1 MDIPREP
8 RSKKKKYVIGG
19 LAVGGVVLIT
29 AALGRLEPAAPSV
42 DRSTLWID
50 TVRRGEMVRQVRG
63 PGTLEPEQVLY
74 ISAVT
79 GGRVDQIYVRPGT
92 KVAANTLILQMSN
105 PDVQLEALTAEQQL
119 SAAQAQLA
127 SLETTLETQRLTQEG
142 AVATARADYQ
152 TAKRAADV
160 AEPLAQK
167 GLLSPK
173 DVGDARDKAQEAE
186 ARYHAATEQL
196 EVLSKSIKEQIALQ
210 RQTVERLKAIVEF
223 QRKRVESMQVRAGFD
238 GVLQDMDLQPGQ
250 WVQAGTLLAKVA
262 QPGRL
267 KAVLRI
273 PETQAKDVQLGQPA
287 AIDTRNGIVSGHV
300 IRMDPS
306 AQNGTVTVDVALD
319 GKLPSGA
326 RPELSVDGTI
336 EIERLKDVLY
346 VGRPAY
352 GQAESTVG
360 LFKLTPDGKEATRVN
375 VKLGRSSV
383 NTIEVVQGLNVG
395 DRVII
400 SDMSAMDS
408 HDRVRLR

>member
-1 MDIPREP
+1 MRNGN
-8 RSKKKKYVIGG
+8 VFF
-19 LAVGGVVLIT
+19 
-29 AALGRLEPAAPSV
+29 
-42 DRSTLWID
+42 
-50 TVRRGEMVRQVRG
+50 
-63 PGTLEPEQVLY
+63 
-74 ISAVT
+74 
-79 GGRVDQIYVRPGT
+79 
-92 KVAANTLILQMSN
+92 
-105 PDVQLEALTAEQQL
+105 
-119 SAAQAQLA
+119 
-127 SLETTLETQRLTQEG
+127 
-142 AVATARADYQ
+142 
-152 TAKRAADV
+152 
-160 AEPLAQK
+160 
-167 GLLSPK
+167 
-173 DVGDARDKAQEAE
+173 
-186 ARYHAATEQL
+186 
-196 EVLSKSIKEQIALQ
+196 ALQ
-210 RQTVERLKAIVEF
+210 RQTVERLRAIVEF

-273 PETQAKDVQLGQPA
+273 PETQARDVQLGQPA

-300 IRMDPS
+300 IRMDAS
-306 AQNGTVTVDVALD
+306 AQNGTVTVDVALE

-336 EIERLKDVLY
+336 EIERLKDVMY

-375 VKLGRSSV
+375 VKLGRTSV

-395 DRVII
+395 DRAII

>member
-142 AVATARADYQ
+142 AVASARADYQ

-360 LFKLTPDGKEATRVN
+360 LFKLAPDGKEATRVN

>member
-1 MDIPREP
+1 LDIPRPP
-8 RSKKKKYVIGG
+8 RSKKKRYIVGAII
-19 LAVGGVVLIT
+19 AVGLIAIT

-42 DRSTLWID
+42 DMATVMID

-74 ISAVT
+74 ISAMT
-79 GGRVDQIYVRPGT
+79 GGRVDRVFVRPPAT
-92 KVAANTLILQMSN
+92 VTANTVILQMSN
-105 PDVQLEALTAEQQL
+105 PDVQLEALSAEQQL
-119 SAAQAQLA
+119 ASAEAQLVT
-127 SLETTLETQRLTQEG
+127 LRTTLESQRLQQES

-160 AEPLAQK
+160 AEALAQK

-173 DVGDARDKAQEAE
+173 DVGDARDKAAEAE
-186 ARYHAATEQL
+186 ARYRAATQQL
-196 EVLSKSIKEQIALQ
+196 EVLSKSIKDQIELQEQM
-210 RQTVERLKAIVEF
+210 VERLRSITDF
-223 QRKRVESMQVRAGFD
+223 QRRRVASMQVRAGFD

-250 WVQAGTLLAKVA
+250 WVQPGTLLAKVA

-273 PETQAKDVQLGQPA
+273 PETQVKDVQLGQPTE
-287 AIDTRNGIVSGHV
+287 IDTRNGIVQGHV
-300 IRMDPS
+300 VRIDAS
-306 AQNGTVTVDVALD
+306 SQNGTVGVDVALD
-319 GKLPSGA
+319 GKLPPGA

-336 EIERLKDVLY
+336 EVERLKDVLY

-360 LFKLTPDGKEATRVN
+360 LFKLTPDGKEAVRVT
-375 VKLGRSSV
+375 VKLGRASV
-383 NTIEVVQGLNVG
+383 NTIEVVQGLSAG

-400 SDMSAMDS
+400 SDMSAWDS